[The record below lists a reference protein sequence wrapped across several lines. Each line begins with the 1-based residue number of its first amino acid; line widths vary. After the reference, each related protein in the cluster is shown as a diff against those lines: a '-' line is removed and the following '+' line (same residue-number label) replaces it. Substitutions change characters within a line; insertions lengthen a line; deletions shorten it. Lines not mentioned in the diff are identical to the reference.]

1 MANCGGTQIKELWA
15 TELEAVAAS
24 DIPFIW
30 DGYLA
35 PRYVTLLTS
44 QWKSGK
50 TTLLSLLLSRRL
62 AGGTLGGRAVS
73 VGKTAVISEEDAGHW
88 QVRRRQLDL
97 GNTCFFCRPFPGKP
111 SQEQWLALLER
122 LVELRENCGLDL
134 VVVDSLGTFLPG
146 RCENQA
152 ALLLEGLLPLLRL
165 TRLGLAVL
173 LVHHPAKG
181 KTLTGQAARGSGA
194 LSAFADV
201 LVEMNYLNGPDPHDR
216 RRCLQTF
223 SRLPQTPR
231 RLVLELNADGG
242 DYTCLGD
249 PGDVDLLG
257 NWDHLRLMLEDAEYK
272 LTRQQILKDWPPDF
286 PRPND
291 VTLWRWLEAAATSG
305 KLCRDGDG
313 RRNSPLRY
321 WLPHKPDLWRQ
332 NPLFYLYHPEE
343 KPLITWSTGRRKR
356 AKASKKGSG

>member
-1 MANCGGTQIKELWA
+1 MTNCGATQIKELWA
-15 TELEAVAAS
+15 DELEAVAAG
-24 DIPFIW
+24 DISFIW

-35 PRYVTLLTS
+35 PGYVTLLTS

-50 TTLLSLLLSRRL
+50 TTLISLLLSRRL
-62 AGGTLGGRAVS
+62 AGGTLAGRAVS

-97 GNTCFFCRPFPGKP
+97 SNTCFFCRPFPGKP

-152 ALLLEGLLPLLRL
+152 ALLLEGLLPLVRL

-194 LSAFADV
+194 LSAFADI
-201 LVEMNYLNGPDPHDR
+201 LVEMNYLNGSDLLDR

-231 RLVLELNADGG
+231 RLVLELDADGR

-249 PGDVDLLG
+249 HADFELLR
-257 NWDHLRLMLEDAEYK
+257 NWDHLRLVLEDARNK
-272 LTRQQILKDWPPDF
+272 LSRRQIIADWPADI
-286 PRPND
+286 RD
-291 VTLWRWLEAAATSG
+291 HVVRLAYSDSG
-305 KLCRDGDG
+305 G
-313 RRNSPLRY
+313 
-321 WLPHKPDLWRQ
+321 
-332 NPLFYLYHPEE
+332 
-343 KPLITWSTGRRKR
+343 
-356 AKASKKGSG
+356 